1 MAGAAGTEPWTPS
14 APQSWTEAPQSQV
27 GPERGARWTPGFGA
41 RPLFSEPTICTLC
54 IQMAANKC
62 SRHVNGKTL
71 KASDG
76 GVAQSQ
82 LRFGPVVQAAVP
94 GGVPE
99 GRWVPGTSAME
110 GRGSLRDG
118 GRGMG
123 EAEERTR
130 VSETQT
136 SSVKLHKRPDPER

>member
-1 MAGAAGTEPWTPS
+1 M
-14 APQSWTEAPQSQV
+14 
-27 GPERGARWTPGFGA
+27 
-41 RPLFSEPTICTLC
+41 
-54 IQMAANKC
+54 
-62 SRHVNGKTL
+62 NGKTP

-99 GRWVPGTSAME
+99 GRWVPGTAME

-123 EAEERTR
+123 AAEERTR

-136 SSVKLHKRPDPER
+136 SSVKLHKRPDPGR